1 MAEKITIRM
10 IWVKETKNCHRYE
23 AMANAATGVVPP
35 VDCIYLQKAALN
47 GAAAP
52 SSLTVEVQL
61 P

>member
-23 AMANAATGVVPP
+23 AMAVVGATPP